1 MNRDQIIKGLE
12 CCTADGIH
20 CDACP
25 YDSKKTLTLCLCDL
39 KADALSLI
47 NELTEENER
56 LKERVDATAKQ
67 CGRLIMESDERD
79 FERLKQI
86 AMVRADTVRKFADKL
101 IAYYNSLDGKTS
113 SVLTA
118 YHIEQ
123 IAKEMME

>member
-12 CCTADGIH
+12 CCTAEGIH

-47 NELTEENER
+47 
-56 LKERVDATAKQ
+56 KEAEAN
-67 CGRLIMESDERD
+67 
-79 FERLKQI
+79 
-86 AMVRADTVRKFADKL
+86 TVRKFADKL

-123 IAKEMME
+123 IAKEMMEE